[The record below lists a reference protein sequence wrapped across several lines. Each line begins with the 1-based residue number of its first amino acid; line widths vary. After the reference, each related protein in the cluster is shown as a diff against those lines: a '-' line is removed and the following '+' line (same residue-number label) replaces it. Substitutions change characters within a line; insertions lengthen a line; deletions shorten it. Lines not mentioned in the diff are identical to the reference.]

1 MDNNNG
7 PSERK
12 RRSDRHEKEE
22 KRTFF
27 MIVRDF
33 FTTTGK
39 ETIDDA
45 IDETKIYRPS
55 RKFQTYEKETIARK
69 TRMDKYHNE
78 KEEIES
84 VEIDE
89 VEETDKTS
97 SKRRKFF
104 TIKKLAVFAGSVFLL
119 LLIGYTTLLYGGK

>member
-55 RKFQTYEKETIARK
+55 RKFKTYEKETIARK

-89 VEETDKTS
+89 IDEVEETDKTS

-104 TIKKLAVFAGSVFLL
+104 TIKKVTLFGSFPYVV
-119 LLIGYTTLLYGGK
+119 

>member
-55 RKFQTYEKETIARK
+55 RKFQTYEKRSEEHTSELQSRDHLVCRLLLEK
-69 TRMDKYHNE
+69 KKNLHHTYHN
-78 KEEIES
+78 KIIS
-84 VEIDE
+84 
-89 VEETDKTS
+89 
-97 SKRRKFF
+97 
-104 TIKKLAVFAGSVFLL
+104 
-119 LLIGYTTLLYGGK
+119 